1 MCRHGSGRTAAL
13 ISLFLVF
20 AQTAATA
27 WAGETEQREFTILV
41 DGKDSGSSQIN
52 ISVENDGTT
61 VVTANAQ
68 VKTMHLLIQTSF
80 KVDSTEWWK
89 QDKLTALKSSAVDN
103 GRKTEVSAT
112 NDGTRLNIK
121 LNQRDLVG
129 SPDAWP
135 SSFWKLPDP
144 RFHNKSIPVLETDTG
159 KEYLC
164 QLQYIGTEQLTFINQ
179 PQSCYHFKVTGGS
192 YPVDAWF
199 DRYHRLVRQEFVDS
213 GHKVIV
219 QLISLKR

>member
-1 MCRHGSGRTAAL
+1 MCQHGRGRLPAL
-13 ISLFLVF
+13 ISLFLAF
-20 AQTAATA
+20 AQSAALA
-27 WAGETEQREFTILV
+27 RAAETEQREFTILV
-41 DGKDSGSSQIN
+41 DGKDAGRSSMN

-68 VKTMHLLIQTSF
+68 VKTTHLLIQTSF

-89 QDKLTALKSSAVDN
+89 ADKLTALKSSAVDN
-103 GRKTEVSAT
+103 GRKTEISAT
-112 NDGTRLNIK
+112 SDGTRLSIK

-179 PQSCYHFKVTGGS
+179 PQSCYHFKITGGP